1 MGSIQEMVPIE
12 IAIVGGGIGG
22 LALSIGLQQ
31 YGHLRVKIYEAASK
45 FSEIGAGVFF
55 GANSIRAMTLIHPA
69 IGEAFAKIST
79 SAGWESKRNTY
90 FDFVLAHELHG
101 LPTGSHIISPQVTS
115 SEQHSTAHRAHFV
128 DELIKL
134 VPDGTVEFGKRLA
147 DISRDEG
154 RGKTIMRFAD
164 GSTAEA
170 DAVIGCDGIRSVCR
184 DFVLGKNNPLS
195 QPVFTGK
202 HAYRGLIP
210 MDKAIAAIGAEKAQ
224 NRYMFLGVGGH
235 VLVFPVAEG
244 QVMNVVAFSTTK
256 SGTWEGEWVKPMKRE
271 DMDADFKGF
280 GEECQKIFS
289 LMENTDHWGIFD
301 LSPDIP
307 TFSSSPLRLLLLG
320 DSAHACAPHQGAG
333 AGQALE
339 DAHILSHILGACCSP
354 SDLLAAFAAYESV
367 RIPRTKFVQKYGRL
381 QGELLDLQR
390 PDVGDDLEK
399 LKAIIDVP
407 IREIWNCDLGAE
419 LEKAQVVME
428 RNLADIRLRVVEET
442 PVNRAD
448 YIQEHS
454 ILITMP
460 YLAHISLILRDYDEA
475 IAFYSRLGFTVVEDT
490 FIPEQ
495 QKRWVLIQLPL
506 PPSSPSA
513 SSQGPTILLARA
525 GNAEQ
530 EAFIGNQAGGRV
542 FLFLATDDF
551 DRDYKRFS
559 EAGVEWVR
567 PPKVEAYGKVAVWK
581 DLYGNLW
588 DLIQRY

>member
-1 MGSIQEMVPIE
+1 MGSIQEQVPIE

-22 LALSIGLQQ
+22 LALSIGLKQ
-31 YGHLRVKIYEAASK
+31 YSHLRVKIYEAASK
-45 FSEIGAGVFF
+45 FSEIGG
-55 GANSIRAMTLIHPA
+55 R
-69 IGEAFAKIST
+69 
-79 SAGWESKRNTY
+79 
-90 FDFVLAHELHG
+90 
-101 LPTGSHIISPQVTS
+101 HIISPQVTS

-147 DISRDEG
+147 DISRDDG
-154 RGKTIMRFAD
+154 RGKTLMRFAD
-164 GSTAEA
+164 GTIAEA

-224 NRYMFLGVGGH
+224 NRFMFLGVGGH
-235 VLVFPVAEG
+235 VLVFPVADG

-271 DMDADFKGF
+271 DMDADFEGF
-280 GEECQKIFS
+280 GEECRKIFS

-307 TFSSSPLRLLLLG
+307 TFSSNHLHLLLLG

-339 DAHILSHILGACCSP
+339 DAHILSHILGACRSP
-354 SDLLAAFAAYESV
+354 SDLLAAFTAYESV
-367 RIPRTKFVQKYGRL
+367 RMPRTKFVQKYGRL

-419 LEKAQVVME
+419 LEKAMGV
-428 RNLADIRLRVVEET
+428 L
-442 PVNRAD
+442 
-448 YIQEHS
+448 
-454 ILITMP
+454 
-460 YLAHISLILRDYDEA
+460 LRDL
-475 IAFYSRLGFTVVEDT
+475 S
-490 FIPEQ
+490 
-495 QKRWVLIQLPL
+495 
-506 PPSSPSA
+506 
-513 SSQGPTILLARA
+513 
-525 GNAEQ
+525 
-530 EAFIGNQAGGRV
+530 
-542 FLFLATDDF
+542 
-551 DRDYKRFS
+551 
-559 EAGVEWVR
+559 
-567 PPKVEAYGKVAVWK
+567 
-581 DLYGNLW
+581 
-588 DLIQRY
+588 